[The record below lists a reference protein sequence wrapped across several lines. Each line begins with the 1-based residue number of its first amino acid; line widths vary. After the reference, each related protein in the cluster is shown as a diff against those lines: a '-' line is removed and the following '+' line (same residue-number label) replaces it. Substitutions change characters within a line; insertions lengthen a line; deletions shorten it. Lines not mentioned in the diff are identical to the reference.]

1 MSKMNIICHLSL
13 MCSSS
18 SLSNEVIPGSLVISS
33 QISGYDGGEFN
44 MDTNES
50 VELTFPIKVIDYKA
64 H

>member
-1 MSKMNIICHLSL
+1 MSFSL
-13 MCSSS
+13 LCSSS
-18 SLSNEVIPGSLVISS
+18 SGPSNEVTPGSLVISS

-50 VELTFPIKVIDYKA
+50 VELTFPIKVNDYKA